1 MSQPNHAPIAMDKIT
16 EFLKESLFYPCSGLD
31 GAPIKFT
38 GKHFQKFIYVDYTIE
53 RDPFLQQCAHPG
65 FRGYRMTDAHDLSV
79 ESVFGAS
86 WEDVGHQLRATV
98 SDRDFDWSP
107 ESAFI
112 LATHFERVD
121 GFDDEHGP
129 KQFDLWFIKC
139 EAITTY
145 RAIYTRRGIKPKCVA
160 HIRSGIALGGNFS
173 GYIRILQK
181 ALSENPDGVP
191 DYILH
196 DTIGGDPRWG
206 DYMRLLR
213 FYQARAR
220 WTYKTAH
227 HGFSH
232 LTLRSRDE
240 RELPDFFSFGCDRL
254 LAL

>member
-53 RDPFLQQCAHPG
+53 RDQFLQQCAHPG

-129 KQFDLWFIKC
+129 EQFDLWFIQC

-145 RAIYTRRGIKPKCVA
+145 RALYTRRGIKPKCVA
-160 HIRSGIALGGNFS
+160 HIRSGIAFGGNFS
-173 GYIRILQK
+173 GYIRVLQK
-181 ALSENPDGVP
+181 TLIENPNGLP

-206 DYMRLLR
+206 DYLRLLS
-213 FYQARAR
+213 FYRARTR

-227 HGFSH
+227 HGISH

>member
-38 GKHFQKFIYVDYTIE
+38 GKHFKKFIYVDYTIE
-53 RDPFLQQCAHPG
+53 RDQFLQQCAHPG

-98 SDRDFDWSP
+98 SGRHFDWSP
-107 ESAFI
+107 ERAFI
-112 LATHFERVD
+112 LATHFERID

-129 KQFDLWFIKC
+129 EQFDLWFIQC

-160 HIRSGIALGGNFS
+160 HIRSGIAFGGNFS
-173 GYIRILQK
+173 GYIRVLQK
-181 ALSENPDGVP
+181 TLIENPNGLP

-196 DTIGGDPRWG
+196 DKIGADPQCGDNLP
-206 DYMRLLR
+206 LVQ

-227 HGFSH
+227 HGISH